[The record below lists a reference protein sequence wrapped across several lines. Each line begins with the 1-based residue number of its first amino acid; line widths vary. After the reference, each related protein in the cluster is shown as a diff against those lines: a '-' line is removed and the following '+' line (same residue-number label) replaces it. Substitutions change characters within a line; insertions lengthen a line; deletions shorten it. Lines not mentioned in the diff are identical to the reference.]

1 MFFFLFFFFPS
12 IVLSPFASHLN
23 TSNQEEQDL
32 EVGDTPGRI
41 VARGKSGFGSMMEG
55 FQNSQALPWEFRDPE
70 RIQTS
75 DYV

>member
-1 MFFFLFFFFPS
+1 MFFFSFFLLSFNSSLPFCFP
-12 IVLSPFASHLN
+12 FKY
-23 TSNQEEQDL
+23 SNQEEQDL